1 MEGSEVFDAEDG
13 FGVHGLQLG
22 DLGSRETDGWR
33 EAAQVEYLAIPGRD
47 LPVSRKVNVVWIGDE
62 VEFAQDFLGRDA
74 FPFGVAKA
82 GETDDV
88 TLDDFEALGVVE
100 DAHAEHAIGSLG
112 CQGRYCL

>member
-47 LPVSRKVNVVWIGDE
+47 LPVSRKMNVVWIGDE

-82 GETDDV
+82 GERAR
-88 TLDDFEALGVVE
+88 LKELERENRELRLANEILK
-100 DAHAEHAIGSLG
+100 
-112 CQGRYCL
+112 